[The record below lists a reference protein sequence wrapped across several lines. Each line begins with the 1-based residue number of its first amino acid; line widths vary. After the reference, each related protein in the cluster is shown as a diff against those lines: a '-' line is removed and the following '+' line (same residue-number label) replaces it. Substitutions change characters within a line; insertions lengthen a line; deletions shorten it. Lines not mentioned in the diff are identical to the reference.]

1 MAKLDSHLVKV
12 NNFKLQTMKIQL
24 IQGQFTATDALDL
37 ISKMIDAKIKFHESR
52 ITSNCTEEDIKMRER
67 KIKNLQKDLY
77 EARTYIDT
85 KQFVTLESDIYFD
98 N

>member
-24 IQGQFTATDALDL
+24 IQG
-37 ISKMIDAKIKFHESR
+37 R